1 MAQANGENRR
11 LRSARS
17 TRLPRAMSGTARSRL
32 RSPRIATSQAR
43 RALPTLRPR
52 SNARASA
59 DAAAAR
65 PAARST
71 KRYAHINFKNNKL
84 HLQAEAR
91 AEPVALVGECCRAL
105 GTEFRE
111 ECIVCRD
118 LARPC
123 RAVDPHHLLEAL
135 LGECKARPIDVAIG
149 RLESQCRLYGF
160 RAAETAFDDPTQH
173 AHVLPEARPYK
184 ATLIIRAEPVDIEN
198 TRRSFDGTTHRDAL
212 RRRRRLLRPSSPSP
226 SSPPCRR
233 PLPTSALRRRAASC
247 RCAGRR
253 R

>member
-123 RAVDPHHLLEAL
+123 RAVDPHHLLE
-135 LGECKARPIDVAIG
+135 
-149 RLESQCRLYGF
+149 SQCRLYGF